1 MTFTTRLKEEITK
14 NDIGQIESLAEL
26 SAFITYAGQI
36 KKNKITLVMENASVA
51 RRIYKDIKTN
61 FGINVK
67 ITVRN
72 QKRFRVKQI
81 YILDIT
87 EKIDHI
93 LETLNIMKNNK
104 KTLPEEYFLSTK
116 EEKTAFLQG
125 AFLACGSI
133 NDPSTAG
140 YHLEFTSPMKKEG
153 SYLANIMKDFNIQ
166 AKVLKRN
173 NHYMTYI
180 KSAEMISDLIRLFGA
195 TNSFFYFED
204 IRIYRDHKNM
214 VNRLN
219 NCEIANQE
227 KILKTGMKQL
237 DDIKY
242 LKEHDLVGL
251 LDENVQE
258 AVRYREAYPETSLQE
273 LADIISTETG
283 RQIGKSGINHYF
295 IKVKKL
301 VEKHKEKMSN

>member
-1 MTFTTRLKEEITK
+1 MTYTTRLKEEITK
-14 NDIGQIESLAEL
+14 NDISPIESLVEL
-26 SAFITYAGQI
+26 SAFIKYAGQV
-36 KKNKITLVMENASVA
+36 KKNKIILVMENASVA
-51 RRIYKDIKTN
+51 RRIYKDIKSN
-61 FGINVK
+61 FGINIK
-67 ITVRN
+67 ITIRN

-81 YILDIT
+81 YILEIS
-87 EKIDHI
+87 EKVNHI
-93 LETLNIMKNNK
+93 LETLNIMKDGK
-104 KTLPEEYFLSTK
+104 KILPEEYFLSSE
-116 EEKTAFLQG
+116 EEKTAFLKG

-140 YHLEFTSPMKKEG
+140 YHLEFTSAMKKEG
-153 SYLANIMKDFNIQ
+153 SYISELLKDFNITS
-166 AKVLKRN
+166 KILKRN

-195 TNSFFYFED
+195 TNCFFYFED

-237 DDIKY
+237 EDIKY
-242 LKEHDLVGL
+242 LKENDLLGL

-258 AVRYREAYPETSLQE
+258 AIKYRESYPETSLQE

-301 VEKHKEKMSN
+301 VEKHKEKNKL